1 METPEKGK
9 SIALVGRPNVGKSR
23 LFNRLLGRRV
33 SIVHDQP
40 GVTRDIVVE
49 PLAGGSLLMDTGGM
63 GATHDVT
70 EKVIADATN
79 EQANFAIVAADIIV
93 FVVDSQ
99 AGLTP
104 LDQEIARILRT
115 SGKRVIV
122 AVNKIDVPAHA
133 SRSAEFHRLGFKDV
147 VEISAEHGYGMDE
160 LVSILEAECGT
171 IAALE
176 DDSEGRVKICVAGR
190 PNVGKSSI
198 LNRIL
203 GENRLIV
210 SDVAGTTRDSVKCDI
225 DAPLKNGEVMKF
237 RLFDTAGLRA
247 NRKTNT
253 SLDYLSSLRTRR
265 AIGASDV
272 TLLVIDAMEGVSEL
286 DKRLAAEIHE
296 TGAAVILVVNK
307 WDYATETFAKEPLR
321 GYKDIRE
328 FGEKFDEAVRAAL
341 PSIGSSPMY
350 FVSARDNK
358 GVDKL
363 LEAAWR
369 LRGKAIAPVATSKLN
384 SCLKKLLE
392 ANPPKYIAGK
402 RFKVYYSV
410 KVASRPFTIRM
421 YCNRGEI
428 LTESYR
434 RYLVN
439 GLRDALNLGG
449 VSIKLETV
457 GKSPQTLQDRL
468 KGKSKK

>member
-1 METPEKGK
+1 MQTPTGK
-9 SIALVGRPNVGKSR
+9 SVALVGRPNVGKSR

-49 PLAGGSLLMDTGGM
+49 KLAGGSLLMDTGGM
-63 GATHDVT
+63 GATADMT
-70 EKVIADATN
+70 QKIIADATN
-79 EQANFAIVAADIIV
+79 EQANFAIIAADIII

-99 AGLTP
+99 MGLTS
-104 LDQEIARILRT
+104 LDQEIAQLLRT
-115 SGKRVIV
+115 SGKRIIV
-122 AVNKIDVPAHA
+122 AVNKIDLPMHA
-133 SRSAEFHRLGFKDV
+133 ERSAEFHRLGFKDIIEV
-147 VEISAEHGYGMDE
+147 SAEHGYGVDS
-160 LVSILEAECGT
+160 LISLLEAECGE
-171 IAALE
+171 ISAID
-176 DDSEGRVKICVAGR
+176 DDSASRVKICVAGR

-225 DAPLKNGEVMKF
+225 DATLKNGEVMKF

-247 NRKTNT
+247 KRKTNT
-253 SLDYLSSLRTRR
+253 SLDYLSSLRTRK
-265 AIGASDV
+265 AIESSDV
-272 TLLVIDAMEGVSEL
+272 VLLVIDAMEGVSEL
-286 DKRLAAEIHE
+286 DKRLAGEILE
-296 TGAAVILVVNK
+296 TGASVILVVNK

-321 GYKDIRE
+321 GYKDIKE
-328 FGEKFDEAVRAAL
+328 FGKKFDEAVRKAL
-341 PSIGSSPMY
+341 PSIGASPMY
-350 FVSARDNK
+350 FVSALENK

-369 LRGKAIAPVATSKLN
+369 LQGKANAPVSTSKLN
-384 SCLKKLLE
+384 SCIKKLLD
-392 ANPPKYIAGK
+392 ANPPKYISGK
-402 RFKVYYSV
+402 RFKAYYSV
-410 KVASRPFTIRM
+410 KISSHPFTIRM

-428 LTESYR
+428 LTETYR

-457 GKSPQTLQDRL
+457 GKVSQTIQERL
-468 KGKSKK
+468 EGKSKK